1 MTRTPLD
8 EFLEAAFGPGARLV
22 AVEITPDIL
31 TDRSALV
38 KHLWNTAVLD
48 APPGALDGSEDGIIL
63 TLDDPSSD
71 GRIEYHRITYGEKSV
86 IEAEGIVVC
95 HLIG

>member
-8 EFLEAAFGPGARLV
+8 EFLEAAFGPGAQLI
-22 AVEITPDIL
+22 AVEITPEVL
-31 TDRSALV
+31 TDRASLV
-38 KHLWNTAVLD
+38 KALWNRAVID
-48 APPGALDGSEDGIIL
+48 APPGALDGGDGLIL
-63 TLDDPSSD
+63 QLDDPTEE
-71 GRIEYHRITYGEKSV
+71 GGHITYEKITYGDKTV

>member
-1 MTRTPLD
+1 MTETPFD

-22 AVEITPDIL
+22 AVEITPAIL
-31 TDRSALV
+31 SDRSSLV
-38 KHLWNTAVLD
+38 KALWQQAVLD
-48 APPGALDGSEDGIIL
+48 APPGALDGADGLIL
-63 TLDDPSSD
+63 QLDDPTTD
-71 GRIEYHRITYGEKSV
+71 GGHIVYERITYGDKSV

>member
-1 MTRTPLD
+1 MTKTPFD

-22 AVEITPDIL
+22 AVEITPAIL
-31 TDRSALV
+31 SDRSSLV
-38 KHLWNTAVLD
+38 KALWQQAVLD
-48 APPGALDGSEDGIIL
+48 APPGAVDGPDGLIL
-63 TLDDPSSD
+63 QLDDPTSD
-71 GRIEYHRITYGEKSV
+71 GHITYEKITYGDKRV

>member
-1 MTRTPLD
+1 MTKTPFD

-22 AVEITPDIL
+22 AVEITPAIL
-31 TDRSALV
+31 SDRTSLV
-38 KHLWNTAVLD
+38 KALWQQAVLD
-48 APPGALDGSEDGIIL
+48 APPGAVDGPDGLIL
-63 TLDDPSSD
+63 QLDDPT
-71 GRIEYHRITYGEKSV
+71 GEGHITYEKITYGDKRV